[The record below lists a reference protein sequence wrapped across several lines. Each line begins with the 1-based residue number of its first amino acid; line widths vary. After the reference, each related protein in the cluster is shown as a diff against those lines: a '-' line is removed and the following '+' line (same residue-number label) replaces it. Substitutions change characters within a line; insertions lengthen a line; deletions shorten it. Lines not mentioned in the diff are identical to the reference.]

1 MDSAINGLARHIVN
15 GLPECWGDQ
24 VVDGKLNI
32 NLTVD
37 ADIVDELIEE
47 VGRLDAPRC
56 RICGC
61 SDCDPCP
68 GDCEWVEDDLCSE
81 CVETDRLQDAAKD
94 MLEAL
99 EEAQKVTYSLYML
112 PGVKEVDRKICAAI
126 AKAKGEN
133 NV

>member
-56 RICGC
+56 R
-61 SDCDPCP
+61 
-68 GDCEWVEDDLCSE
+68 
-81 CVETDRLQDAAKD
+81 LQDAAKD

-112 PGVKEVDRKICAAI
+112 PGVKEVDRRICAAI